1 MESLALSLAI
11 IIILGLVFAKGFEKI
26 KIPGFFGMLTL
37 GILIG
42 PYGLNFISNGLI
54 NISPDIRIIALIII
68 LLRAGFGINKSSIHN
83 VGLSV
88 VKMSFI
94 PSLLEGLTIMVAG
107 HFLLGI
113 PLLESAMLGFIVAA
127 VSPAVIVPQML
138 SFIDKKIGTS
148 KGIPNLILAS
158 AALDDVIVIAIFS
171 AIMGIYGGSQI
182 SIAGELLSIPI
193 SIILGALIGA
203 ALGFITLF
211 IFKKFNI
218 HNTEKALLVLA
229 FAIILKNI
237 GDFSQSVIPL
247 AGLVGVMVLS
257 FLIMDRRSDLGVPLS
272 KTFNKIWIFA
282 EILVFVLVGAQ
293 VNLIL
298 VLNYALIGIVILLI
312 GLTARSAGVYLSLM
326 GTNFNSKEKIFCV
339 VSFIPKATVQ
349 ATIGA
354 IPLAAGVASGDLIL
368 ALAVLSI
375 LITSPLGAMAVRYV
389 GDSAFGAENSKMI
402 K

>member
-1 MESLALSLAI
+1 MESVALSLAI

-26 KIPGFFGMLTL
+26 KIPGFFGMLIL

-42 PYGLNFISNGLI
+42 PYCFNLISSNLM
-54 NISPDIRIIALIII
+54 NISPDIRILALIII
-68 LLRAGFGINKSSIHN
+68 LLRAGFGINKDSIHS

-94 PSLLEGLTIMVAG
+94 PSLLEGLTIMAMG
-107 HFLLGI
+107 HLLLGI
-113 PLLESAMLGFIVAA
+113 PLLESVMLGFIVAA

-171 AIMGIYGGSQI
+171 AIMGIYGGSSI
-182 SIAGELLSIPI
+182 NIAGDILSIPI
-193 SIILGALIGA
+193 SIVLGAVI
-203 ALGFITLF
+203 GFIVALITLT
-211 IFKKFNI
+211 IFRKFNI

-257 FLIMDRRSDLGVPLS
+257 FVIMDRRSDLGVPLS
-272 KTFNKIWIFA
+272 HTFNKIWIFA

-293 VNLIL
+293 VNLFLVWNYALVGIL
-298 VLNYALIGIVILLI
+298 VLII
-312 GLTARSAGVYLSLM
+312 GLAARSAGVYISLM
-326 GTNFNSKEKIFCV
+326 GTEFNLKEKLFCV

-354 IPLAAGVASGDLIL
+354 IPLAAGVASGELIL
-368 ALAVLSI
+368 AIAVLSI
-375 LITSPLGAMAVRYV
+375 LFTSPLGALAVRYV
-389 GDSAFGAENSKMI
+389 GRSAFEVEEVK
-402 K
+402 